1 MSCGHRFLKTIQMLP
16 EYVNISLS
24 VLGGV
29 IMGSEEAKT
38 ESFRSGVGVMRE
50 GEVVGMRIRK
60 TVRVGGLG

>member
-1 MSCGHRFLKTIQMLP
+1 MLP

-50 GEVVGMRIRK
+50 REVVGMLRG
-60 TVRVGGLG
+60 TVLEKRLASAVWGRQNSKA